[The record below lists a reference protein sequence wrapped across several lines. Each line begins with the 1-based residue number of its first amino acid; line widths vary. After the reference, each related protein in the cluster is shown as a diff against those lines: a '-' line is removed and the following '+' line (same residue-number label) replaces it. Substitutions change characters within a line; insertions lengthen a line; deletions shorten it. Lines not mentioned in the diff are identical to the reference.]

1 MDVGPWA
8 WIFFNLFI
16 LLLLALDLGVFN
28 RKQHTI
34 GVREALAWSA
44 VWITISL
51 LFNLGIYI
59 KFGSDVALSFLTG
72 YLIEKSLSVDNL
84 FVIAMLFSYF
94 SVPSEY
100 QHKVLFWGVIG
111 AIIMRGLLIG
121 IGSSLI
127 HHFHWLIYIFGA
139 FLIYTGFK
147 MAFEKDPVVFPE
159 NPVVRAFRKVFP
171 VTDKYHDAK
180 FFVKERGRRFAT
192 PLFIVVLV
200 VELTDL
206 LFAVDSI
213 PAIFGITTDAFII
226 YTSNVFAILGLRS
239 LYFALAGVLGLFH
252 YLKVGL
258 SLILIFI
265 GAKMVLAN
273 VYTLP
278 IGYALLIVASILILS
293 VIASILWPRPSID
306 TKLEK

>member
-1 MDVGPWA
+1 MEVSA
-8 WIFFNLFI
+8 WVWVCFNLFI

-28 RKQHTI
+28 RKNHTI
-34 GVREALAWSA
+34 GVREALMWSA
-44 VWITISL
+44 AWITISL
-51 LFNLGIYI
+51 LFNLGIYL

-72 YLIEKSLSVDNL
+72 YLVEKSLSVDNL

-100 QHKVLFWGVIG
+100 QHKVLFWGVLG
-111 AIIMRGLLIG
+111 AIIMRGILIG
-121 IGSSLI
+121 IGASLV
-127 HHFHWLIYIFGA
+127 HRFHWLIYLFGA

-147 MAFEKDPVVFPE
+147 MVFQKDPIVYPE
-159 NPVVRAFRKVFP
+159 NRIVRAFRKIFP
-171 VTDKYHDAK
+171 VTDRYQGAK
-180 FFVKERGRRFAT
+180 FFVKERGRRYAT

-265 GAKMVLAN
+265 GAKMVLAD
-273 VYTLP
+273 VYKIP
-278 IGYALLIVASILILS
+278 IGYALAIVASILIVS
-293 VIASILWPRPSID
+293 VVASILWPRPIV
-306 TKLEK
+306 EKTTEE